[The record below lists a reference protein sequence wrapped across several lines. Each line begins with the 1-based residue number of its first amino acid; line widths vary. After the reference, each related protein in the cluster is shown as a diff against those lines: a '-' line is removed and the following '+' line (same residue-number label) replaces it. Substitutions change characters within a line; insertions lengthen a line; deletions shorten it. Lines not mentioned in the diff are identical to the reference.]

1 MQKFFR
7 IENVKCFHF
16 LMVCSSLIV
25 FFLYKNDANWRK
37 GQGLEFITERSTKD
51 WVKCCL
57 RFKLTGFVCSSCEN
71 AIAIEELIWKYAT
84 YFYSNICFIFLFILT
99 KLPLNISQ

>member
-25 FFLYKNDANWRK
+25 FFYIKMM
-37 GQGLEFITERSTKD
+37 Q
-51 WVKCCL
+51 
-57 RFKLTGFVCSSCEN
+57 
-71 AIAIEELIWKYAT
+71 IEEKG
-84 YFYSNICFIFLFILT
+84 
-99 KLPLNISQ
+99 KDLNLLLKEVPKIG